1 MKQTLL
7 NLFKPYRPVKEI
19 IAHENT
25 RMRGQAFITFPDV
38 EIANKARR
46 EVGEF
51 PLYGKP
57 IVSRELLFSSEPRSQ
72 SRGRQAKREEA
83 SAYSGHSLRV
93 EEVTWRSEDRGRQDR
108 FGELG

>member
-1 MKQTLL
+1 MAVMKQTLL

-25 RMRGQAFITFPDV
+25 RMRGQAFVTFPDV

-57 IVSRELLFSSEPRSQ
+57 IVSLAHRVRPQSGESNRGLDGNPR
-72 SRGRQAKREEA
+72 AE
-83 SAYSGHSLRV
+83 
-93 EEVTWRSEDRGRQDR
+93 T
-108 FGELG
+108 

>member
-19 IAHENT
+19 TAHENT
-25 RMRGQAFITFPDV
+25 RMRGQAFVTFPDV

-57 IVSRELLFSSEPRSQ
+57 IVSRASER
-72 SRGRQAKREEA
+72 AL
-83 SAYSGHSLRV
+83 SAR
-93 EEVTWRSEDRGRQDR
+93 
-108 FGELG
+108 

>member
-57 IVSRELLFSSEPRSQ
+57 IVSLQPRAPARREAGKGGGCYLW
-72 SRGRQAKREEA
+72 
-83 SAYSGHSLRV
+83 RV
-93 EEVTWRSEDRGRQDR
+93 E
-108 FGELG
+108 

>member
-1 MKQTLL
+1 MAVMKQTLL

-25 RMRGQAFITFPDV
+25 RMRGQAFVTFPDV

-57 IVSRELLFSSEPRSQ
+57 IVSSAQRASKAGISLE
-72 SRGRQAKREEA
+72 SRQGLDGDL
-83 SAYSGHSLRV
+83 SA
-93 EEVTWRSEDRGRQDR
+93 EIQDIP
-108 FGELG
+108 LPS

>member
-25 RMRGQAFITFPDV
+25 RMRGQAFVTFPDV

-57 IVSRELLFSSEPRSQ
+57 IVSRERPSQ
-72 SRGRQAKREEA
+72 DRGELYWSRGF
-83 SAYSGHSLRV
+83 Y
-93 EEVTWRSEDRGRQDR
+93 
-108 FGELG
+108 ELGSYGDN

>member
-19 IAHENT
+19 TAHENT
-25 RMRGQAFITFPDV
+25 RMRGQAFVTFPDV

-57 IVSRELLFSSEPRSQ
+57 IVSRESE
-72 SRGRQAKREEA
+72 SRLQRLAIAIQGTLIHNGRR
-83 SAYSGHSLRV
+83 
-93 EEVTWRSEDRGRQDR
+93 
-108 FGELG
+108 

>member
-19 IAHENT
+19 TAHENT
-25 RMRGQAFITFPDV
+25 RMRGQAFVTFPDV

-57 IVSRELLFSSEPRSQ
+57 IVSRASER
-72 SRGRQAKREEA
+72 A
-83 SAYSGHSLRV
+83 STVCTLAIASKS
-93 EEVTWRSEDRGRQDR
+93 T
-108 FGELG
+108 

>member
-1 MKQTLL
+1 VMKQTLL

-57 IVSRELLFSSEPRSQ
+57 IVSSSPSIERCEE
-72 SRGRQAKREEA
+72 RGRRTKGEVVL
-83 SAYSGHSLRV
+83 AYSNYISRV
-93 EEVTWRSEDRGRQDR
+93 EEVIWRSDERGRPAI
-108 FGELG
+108 FGW

>member
-1 MKQTLL
+1 VMKQTLL

-57 IVSRELLFSSEPRSQ
+57 IVSRPERKLSPTELL
-72 SRGRQAKREEA
+72 K
-83 SAYSGHSLRV
+83 
-93 EEVTWRSEDRGRQDR
+93 
-108 FGELG
+108 

>member
-57 IVSRELLFSSEPRSQ
+57 IVSRQLRAENVTYRADQVKIGLIYSKSNSQ
-72 SRGRQAKREEA
+72 RNGVMPQ
-83 SAYSGHSLRV
+83 
-93 EEVTWRSEDRGRQDR
+93 
-108 FGELG
+108 

>member
-19 IAHENT
+19 TAHENT
-25 RMRGQAFITFPDV
+25 RMRGQAFVTFPDV

-57 IVSRELLFSSEPRSQ
+57 IVSHESESCLQRLAIAFQGTSIHN
-72 SRGRQAKREEA
+72 GRC
-83 SAYSGHSLRV
+83 
-93 EEVTWRSEDRGRQDR
+93 
-108 FGELG
+108 

>member
-25 RMRGQAFITFPDV
+25 RMRGQAFVTFPDV

-57 IVSRELLFSSEPRSQ
+57 IVSRE
-72 SRGRQAKREEA
+72 RGKEQGR
-83 SAYSGHSLRV
+83 RV
-93 EEVTWRSEDRGRQDR
+93 ILE
-108 FGELG
+108 F

>member
-25 RMRGQAFITFPDV
+25 RMRGQAFVTFPDV

-57 IVSRELLFSSEPRSQ
+57 IVSRERGEEQGRRVILECE
-72 SRGRQAKREEA
+72 SR
-83 SAYSGHSLRV
+83 
-93 EEVTWRSEDRGRQDR
+93 
-108 FGELG
+108 